1 MPPRFKST
9 VLLAFTLLV
18 LYLVFVRDD
27 STLEYGQ
34 HAIDVFNGNLKDLG
48 YYEAPEGDEGE
59 PVDDAQPEEEEIL
72 STPVPTTVSKSPP
85 APNDDKVWTWTMS
98 KTKAAN
104 PEAPTAA
111 AGSID
116 ENTSKENELPE
127 AEAILE
133 DEDGTKEPPADVE
146 DAAVADDNG
155 LALQKEFEEKYS
167 MLGASVA
174 IPMNFDDPSNGVLQQ
189 PKCRRNI
196 RKNTQRPHRLGRT

>member
-48 YYEAPEGDEGE
+48 YYGTPEGEEGE
-59 PVDDAQPEEEEIL
+59 SVHDEQHEEEEIL
-72 STPVPTTVSKSPP
+72 APPEPTTISTSPP
-85 APNDDKVWTWTMS
+85 APTDDKVWTWTRITS
-98 KTKAAN
+98 KTKAAK

-111 AGSID
+111 AGSIGD
-116 ENTSKENELPE
+116 ANTSKENELPE
-127 AEAILE
+127 VEAILE
-133 DEDGTKEPPADVE
+133 DEDKTEEPPVEAE

-167 MLGASVA
+167 MLGVSV
-174 IPMNFDDPSNGVLQQ
+174 ISMNFDDPSNEVL
-189 PKCRRNI
+189 
-196 RKNTQRPHRLGRT
+196 

>member
-48 YYEAPEGDEGE
+48 YYGAPEGEEGE
-59 PVDDAQPEEEEIL
+59 PVHDEQPEEEEIL
-72 STPVPTTVSKSPP
+72 APPEPTTISKSPP
-85 APNDDKVWTWTMS
+85 ALIDDKVWTWITS
-98 KTKAAN
+98 KTKAAK
-104 PEAPTAA
+104 PGPTAA

-116 ENTSKENELPE
+116 DTSKENELPE

-133 DEDGTKEPPADVE
+133 DEDETKEPPANAE
-146 DAAVADDNG
+146 DAAVADDNV
-155 LALQKEFEEKYS
+155 LSLQKEFEEKYS
-167 MLGASVA
+167 MLGVSVA
-174 IPMNFDDPSNGVLQQ
+174 IPMNIDDPSNEALQE

-196 RKNTQRPHRLGRT
+196 RKNTQRPHRLGYT

>member
-48 YYEAPEGDEGE
+48 YYGAPEGEEGE
-59 PVDDAQPEEEEIL
+59 PVHDEQPEEEEIL
-72 STPVPTTVSKSPP
+72 APPEPTTISKSPP
-85 APNDDKVWTWTMS
+85 ALIDDKVWTWTTS
-98 KTKAAN
+98 KIKAAK
-104 PEAPTAA
+104 PEAPTPA
-111 AGSID
+111 AGSIG
-116 ENTSKENELPE
+116 ENASKETELPE

-133 DEDGTKEPPADVE
+133 DEDETEEPPADAG

-167 MLGASVA
+167 MLGVSVA
-174 IPMNFDDPSNGVLQQ
+174 IPMNFDDPSNEALQE

-196 RKNTQRPHRLGRT
+196 RKNTQRPHRLGCT